1 MSTISCWDGEMVD
14 PSRLGLNTKKG
25 VEVQVCTS
33 SPEFVEGHEKCAHQ
47 ERLAH
52 EKCLQSVGLGDDPVT
67 KQSGIPLPGT
77 LKFLHFNSLGQ

>member
-52 EKCLQSVGLGDDPVT
+52 DKCLQSKRLGSDPDALAVWDT
-67 KQSGIPLPGT
+67 SSRHLEVFT
-77 LKFLHFNSLGQ
+77 LQ